1 MSLPLPGDPASCSY
15 AGGALRQLATR
26 LRVVGR
32 QAHEALDALDALDA
46 PDDGQA
52 PGAAAEV
59 RARRRADALDRVA
72 AESTRQLDRLGSAL
86 QAFATDLAES
96 QASAAR
102 VAERAEAAGLRLG
115 DGVLAAQWGVS
126 GVADPHVRA
135 RQDAAKAAL
144 QSDLDTVTA
153 ALAQRRQRLLAIL
166 RETRNVLDEQRRH
179 TQRAA
184 TR

>member
-32 QAHEALDALDALDA
+32 RAHECL
-46 PDDGQA
+46 DDGQ
-52 PGAAAEV
+52 PPRAAAEV
-59 RARRRADALDRVA
+59 RARRRADALDRLA

-115 DGVLAAQWGVS
+115 DGVLLTQWGVS
-126 GVADPHVRA
+126 GLADPHVRA
-135 RQDAAKAAL
+135 TQDAAKAAL
-144 QSDLDTVTA
+144 QSDLGALTA

-166 RETRNVLDEQRRH
+166 RETQNVLDEQRRD
-179 TQRAA
+179 TQRTA
-184 TR
+184 RR